1 MDTMTSILKTLII
14 VTLVALVIALAND
27 NRRLQ
32 ERNTRLE
39 QNIRMVVM
47 HKEKRC
53 LGYVEPEDVIKKIYI
68 EELTRR

>member
-1 MDTMTSILKTLII
+1 MTSILKTLII
-14 VTLVALVIALAND
+14 ITLIALVIALAND

-32 ERNTRLE
+32 ERNARLE

-53 LGYVEPEDVIKKIYI
+53 LGYVEPEKIVKEIYARG
-68 EELTRR
+68 LTR